1 MPIALSEAEARIYQD
16 ALAYGRKSFL
26 PWAAQWE
33 VERRFPLDAFRKAG
47 EDGYLGVGVS
57 RGRGGKGYSF
67 VESSLMYQAFARS
80 CLPLGFA
87 IACHNNMS
95 YDLEHMQARD
105 EVLELLPEFVS
116 GKEILAFALTE
127 EFAGSDPLSSSS
139 YAREVPGGYRVQG
152 KKTWVTNG
160 QEATKIFLTV
170 KTGDAQSREMM
181 CFLVDNPSPGMQ
193 ITAAHGKLGANL
205 MSTVDMEFND
215 CFVPADRVISLKGYA
230 NALWAVMIGR
240 IHVSALA
247 VGLCEEVLH
256 ITAEFLAGRKQFSK
270 TLLLNQGL
278 QWKLADMTA
287 RLEAAKWLMLRTAFM
302 MDQGQSPVQ
311 ESSMAKLVCSDLAME
326 ITSQCLG
333 LFGARGYSDEYPIER
348 YFREAK
354 LLQIVDGTTE
364 IQKLILGKHIA
375 ARYLND

>member
-1 MPIALSEAEARIYQD
+1 MPIELSESEERIYRE

-26 PWAAQWE
+26 PWAEQWE
-33 VERRFPLDAFRKAG
+33 KEREFPLDAFRQVGA
-47 EDGYLGVGVS
+47 DGYLGVGVS
-57 RGRGGKGYSF
+57 VKWGGKGYSF
-67 VESSLMYQAFARS
+67 VDSALMYQAFARS

-95 YDLEHMQARD
+95 YELEHLQVSSDVRA
-105 EVLELLPEFVS
+105 LLPALVL

-127 EFAGSDPLSSSS
+127 EFAGSDPLSSSTF
-139 YAREVPGGYRVQG
+139 AREVPGGYLVQG
-152 KKTWVTNG
+152 EKTWVTNG
-160 QEATKIFLTV
+160 AEATKIFLTV
-170 KTGDAQSREMM
+170 KTGDAQSREMI
-181 CFLVDNPSPGMQ
+181 CLLVDNPTPGLQ
-193 ITAAHGKLGANL
+193 ITKAHGKLGANL
-205 MSTVDMEFND
+205 MSTVDMEFYD
-215 CFVPADRVISLKGYA
+215 CFVPVDRVISLKGYG

-240 IHVSALA
+240 IHVAALA

-256 ITAEFLAGRKQFSK
+256 VAAEFLAGRKQFNK

-278 QWKLADMTA
+278 QWKLADMA
-287 RLEAAKWLMLRTAFM
+287 AHLEAARWLMLRVAFM
-302 MDQGQSPVQ
+302 MDRGQSPIQ

-375 ARYLND
+375 ARYLKD

>member
-1 MPIALSEAEARIYQD
+1 MPIELSEAESSIYQE
-16 ALAYGRKSFL
+16 ALAYGREAFL

-33 VERRFPLDAFRKAG
+33 VERRFPLEAFRNTG
-47 EDGYLGVGVS
+47 RDGYLGVGVS
-57 RGRGGKGYSF
+57 KARGGKGYSF
-67 VESSLMYQAFARS
+67 IESSLMYQAFARS

-95 YDLEHMQARD
+95 YDLEHMQASA
-105 EVLELLPEFVS
+105 EVLELLPKFVS
-116 GKEILAFALTE
+116 GEEILAFALTE
-127 EFAGSDPLSSSS
+127 ELAGSDPLSSSS
-139 YAREVPGGYRVQG
+139 FAQEVPGGYLVQG
-152 KKTWVTNG
+152 KKTWMTNG

-170 KTGDAQSREMM
+170 KAGDAQSREMI
-181 CFLVDNPSPGMQ
+181 CFLVDNPTRGLQ

-205 MSTVDMEFND
+205 MSTVDIELND

-256 ITAEFLAGRKQFSK
+256 ITAGFLAGRKQFNK

-302 MDQGQSPVQ
+302 MDQGQLPVQ

-333 LFGARGYSDEYPIER
+333 MFGARGYSDEYPIER